1 MAATDVLA
9 QPPAPSS
16 ATDWLS
22 QAQTATQNQQ
32 GMAKAEQTEMAGPM
46 GKAQTQLAGP
56 RPSPPQ
62 LQQQPKPPDDEFGK
76 DVSGW
81 LAVGSLLAA
90 IGGAA
95 TRQHMTTAFG
105 AFGAFGKG
113 ISEGQLKK
121 SEEAFKQW
129 RAASDAAT
137 QNNRAMID
145 EYNTVL
151 ADRKLGIDE
160 QMQQIQLIATKY
172 KDPMPAEAAAAGN
185 FTLIAQLQER
195 KIEADRTHQDAVD
208 ALAQKHDE
216 FMQSLTDGLDK
227 AGLNTPAGQKRYADW
242 IKTLSPEEA
251 KKARDVLEIT
261 HPQLKIAEEKNT
273 ATAMDPGTIQ
283 TLAQRLVAGD
293 KSASQNLGYGM
304 NPNKKALMDA
314 ATKLAKEKWGDK
326 AGEEW
331 AANNAEFMGIQAGER
346 TTGTRAANI
355 GMGVAELTR
364 FIPLASEASAKVDR
378 TKYPSLNAA
387 NQAVVKGTGD
397 EAIIRFIDA
406 NNAIINAYSQVVT
419 RGGQPTDSARAL
431 AQEVLSTAYSKG
443 QYKAGLDQLMK
454 EAQAAKQAPGDVR
467 GELRGAVTGNTPT
480 PTAPSSGG
488 GDAGWKVEPV
498 Q

>member
-172 KDPMPAEAAAAGN
+172 KDPMTAEAAAAGN

-216 FMQSLTDGLDK
+216 FMQSLTDGL
-227 AGLNTPAGQKRYADW
+227 
-242 IKTLSPEEA
+242 
-251 KKARDVLEIT
+251 EIT

-273 ATAMDPGTIQ
+273 ATAMDPGTFQ

-364 FIPLASEASAKVDR
+364 FIPLA
-378 TKYPSLNAA
+378 
-387 NQAVVKGTGD
+387 G
-397 EAIIRFIDA
+397 
-406 NNAIINAYSQVVT
+406 
-419 RGGQPTDSARAL
+419 
-431 AQEVLSTAYSKG
+431 
-443 QYKAGLDQLMK
+443 
-454 EAQAAKQAPGDVR
+454 
-467 GELRGAVTGNTPT
+467 
-480 PTAPSSGG
+480 
-488 GDAGWKVEPV
+488 
-498 Q
+498 